1 MIRIQNILV
10 PVDFSEP
17 SKIAF
22 NYGLSLAMEFEAKLV
37 LAHIA
42 PFDREL
48 YDAAK
53 ARLIDLIPAEL
64 RESLHFETI
73 VKGGD
78 IRDEIL
84 GIVHDRAIDLVVMGS
99 HGRGYIERMLLG
111 SVTERMLRKL
121 PVPVL
126 TVSHLD
132 PERKI
137 SKPGIVPLKR
147 ILYAS
152 DLSDESEAGLKF
164 SMRLARGLD
173 ARLTVAHVIDPLA
186 AGFLGEQTVSYQPE
200 YATNIRAQSEELLDR
215 MVALE
220 SDGRIPITTA
230 LGEGTPHAV
239 INDIARECKADL
251 IVINLHGK
259 GKLERVLL
267 GSTAE
272 RVIRTATVPVLSLPL
287 PATYASRWV
296 AA

>member
-17 SKIAF
+17 SKIAV
-22 NYGLSLAMEFEAKLV
+22 NYGLSLALEFEAKLV

-48 YDAAK
+48 YEAAK
-53 ARLIDLIPAEL
+53 SRLIDLIPAEL

-78 IRDEIL
+78 VRDEIL
-84 GIVHDRAIDLVVMGS
+84 GVVHDRAIDLVVMGS
-99 HGRGYIERMLLG
+99 HGRGYLERMVLG

-137 SKPGIVPLKR
+137 HEPGILPLKR

-152 DLSDESEAGLKF
+152 DLSDESEAGFKF

-173 ARLTVAHVIDPLA
+173 AHLTVAHVIDPLA
-186 AGFLGEQTVSYQPE
+186 AGFMGEQTVTYQPE
-200 YATNIRAQSEELLDR
+200 YAGNIRTLSEEYLDR
-215 MVALE
+215 LVTLQ
-220 SDGRIPITTA
+220 SDGSVPITTA
-230 LGEGTPHAV
+230 LGEGRPHLV
-239 INDIARECKADL
+239 INEIARECRADL

-272 RVIRTATVPVLSLPL
+272 RVIRTATLPVLSLPL